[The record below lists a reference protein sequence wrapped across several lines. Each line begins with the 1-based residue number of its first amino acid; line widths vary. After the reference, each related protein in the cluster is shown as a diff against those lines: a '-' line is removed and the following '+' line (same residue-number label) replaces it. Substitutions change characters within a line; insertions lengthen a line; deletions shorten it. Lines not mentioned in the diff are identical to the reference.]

1 MNAASPGIIATTM
14 LNAYYKT
21 YEDYL
26 AAIAR
31 EMHKEYAAVI
41 NAGFILQLDAP
52 DLAME
57 RTMLFQDKTDAEFVK
72 VLEQHIAAVN
82 LAIEGLP
89 ADRVRLHVCWGNW
102 EGPHVHDVPMDVIV
116 PTLYKAKVGA
126 LGLEFGNSR
135 KQHETAAIRK
145 HKLPDDM
152 MLIAGA
158 IDSKSNMVEHP
169 EVVAQRIEGVVAAL
183 GNREQVIAGVDC
195 GFGTF
200 VGWEWVTEDVVWAK
214 LKTLH
219 EGADIASRRLWGKK
233 AV

>member
-1 MNAASPGIIATTM
+1 M

-31 EMHKEYAAVI
+31 EMHKEYAAVVD
-41 NAGFILQLDAP
+41 AGFVLQLDAP

-57 RTMLFQDKTDAEFVK
+57 RTMLFQDKTDGEFVK
-72 VLEQHIAAVN
+72 FLEQHVAEVN

-102 EGPHVHDVPMDVIV
+102 EGPHVHDVPMEVIL
-116 PTLYKAKVGA
+116 PTLYNAKVGA
-126 LGLEFGNSR
+126 PGLEFGNSR

-145 HKLPDDM
+145 HKLPDNM
-152 MLIAGA
+152 TLIAGV

-169 EVVAQRIEGVVAAL
+169 EVVAQRIEAVVSAV
-183 GNREQVIAGVDC
+183 GDRERVIAGVDC

-214 LKTLH
+214 LKTLRQ
-219 EGADIASRRLWGKK
+219 GADIASTRLWGRK
-233 AV
+233 AA

>member
-1 MNAASPGIIATTM
+1 M

-31 EMHKEYAAVI
+31 EMNKEYAAVVD
-41 NAGFILQLDAP
+41 AGFVLQLDAP

-72 VLEQHIAAVN
+72 VLEQHVAAVN

-102 EGPHVHDVPMDVIV
+102 EGPHVHDVPMEVIL

-126 LGLEFGNSR
+126 LGVEFGNSR
-135 KQHETAAIRK
+135 KQHETAA
-145 HKLPDDM
+145 
-152 MLIAGA
+152 
-158 IDSKSNMVEHP
+158 S
-169 EVVAQRIEGVVAAL
+169 
-183 GNREQVIAGVDC
+183 
-195 GFGTF
+195 
-200 VGWEWVTEDVVWAK
+200 
-214 LKTLH
+214 
-219 EGADIASRRLWGKK
+219 ASTSYLTI
-233 AV
+233 